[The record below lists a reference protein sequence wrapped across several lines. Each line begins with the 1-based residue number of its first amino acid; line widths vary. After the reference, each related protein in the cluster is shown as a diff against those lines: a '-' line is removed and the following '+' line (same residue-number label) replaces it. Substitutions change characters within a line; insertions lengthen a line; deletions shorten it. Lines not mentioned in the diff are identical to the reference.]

1 MKKKSLNSKL
11 VLNKKTITNLN
22 LSNVKGGVNTTN
34 CLDSIVN
41 ISCMQVCIFT
51 EGEECQSITIH

>member
-22 LSNVKGGVNTTN
+22 LSKAKGGAATTEV
-34 CLDSIVN
+34 CLETQRGV
-41 ISCMQVCIFT
+41 SCDIECRYTFAFT
-51 EGEECQSITIH
+51 CDLC